1 MNITSRGGTD
11 VPDVKYPWMGTIWV
25 KQSKYSALISNKKS
39 NYNKLIEKYELLE
52 NKYINSMFFTNL
64 DFQKNR

>member
-25 KQSKYSALISNKKS
+25 KQSIYSALILNKKS
-39 NYNKLIEKYELLE
+39 NYNKLFEKYELLCFLH
-52 NKYINSMFFTNL
+52 KRSGLLSIRCINF
-64 DFQKNR
+64 